1 MTIAS
6 ANSVPAKLTG
16 PADGISGQAA
26 LEQLERILTSAA
38 FTNSERL
45 TRFLRVAVQSVVEG
59 NSGGL
64 KEYALGLS
72 VFDKGDS
79 FDPRFDSIVRVEAG
93 RLRTKLKQYYVT
105 EGHGDAITIDLPKG
119 SYVPKF
125 TLRQM
130 QATAPGGYSLNSIA
144 VLPFLDHSP
153 NSDQE
158 YFCDGMT
165 EELINALTKLRGLHV
180 AAWTSALRLRGKAE
194 DVVEI
199 AEQLKVG
206 TIVAGSVR
214 KDGERLRITVQ
225 LIGTA
230 DGCYLWSEIYDRELK
245 DVFSIQEEISQAIVT
260 KLKVQIAGGQSN
272 HLIRRYT
279 ESFQA
284 HDLYLK
290 GRYHW
295 NQRSDRSLRK
305 GIDYFE
311 ESIALDPKF
320 APAYSGLADSYS
332 LLGNYGVLPA
342 KKVKIKALIAAENA
356 VAIDPTLAEAHTALG
371 HVRATYN
378 WDWPGAR
385 AEYDIAISL
394 NPAYATVHHW
404 YAITYLAPLGF
415 VDAALAEMEKAEEL
429 NPVSV
434 SIKRDIAVI
443 LCTNR
448 QYWDAVEQS
457 KCAIELDRGFQ
468 GAYWALGISY
478 EGLALYADAAGS
490 FQKGL
495 ELAPDTPRLLGALG
509 HTYGRWGKRE
519 EAQDILERLTRLAV
533 GGYVSPFDFALV
545 HLGLGELDSFFE
557 WLELAYR
564 SRCYELVSM
573 RVDPKFDAV
582 RGDARFVKMLRRL
595 GLETGNGLAS
605 TTSVDRPALRLGVT
619 GTAQGLVQAS
629 RQRRY

>member
-1 MTIAS
+1 MTIAPVTS
-6 ANSVPAKLTG
+6 APAKLAG
-16 PADGISGQAA
+16 LPDGISEQAV
-26 LEQLERILTSAA
+26 LDQLERILASST
-38 FTNSERL
+38 FVNSERL
-45 TRFLRVAVQSVVEG
+45 TRFLRIAVESAA
-59 NSGGL
+59 SGHAGEL

-72 VFDKGDS
+72 VFDKNEG

-93 RLRTKLKQYYVT
+93 RLRTRLKQYYDT
-105 EGHGDAITIDLPKG
+105 EGNRDAVLIELPKG

-125 TLRQM
+125 AARHS
-130 QATAPGGYSLNSIA
+130 AAAPAPAAYSLNSIA

-153 NSDQE
+153 NGDQE

-180 AAWTSALRLRGKAE
+180 AAWTSALRLRGKAQ

-214 KDGERLRITVQ
+214 KAGERLRITVQ

-245 DVFSIQEEISQAIVT
+245 DVFSIQEEISQAIVA
-260 KLKVQIAGGQSN
+260 KLKVQIAGGQSK

-279 ESFQA
+279 ESFEA
-284 HDLYLK
+284 YNLYLK

-295 NQRSDRSLRK
+295 NQRSERSLRK
-305 GIDYFE
+305 GIEYFE
-311 ESIALDPKF
+311 QSIALDPKF

-342 KKVKIKALIAAENA
+342 KKVKVKALIAAENA

-385 AEYDIAISL
+385 EEYQTAISL
-394 NPAYATVHHW
+394 NPSYATVHHW
-404 YAITYLAPLGF
+404 YAITYLAPLGLL
-415 VDAALAEMEKAEEL
+415 DAALAEMEKAEEL

-443 LCTNR
+443 LYTNR
-448 QYWDAVEQS
+448 QYWEAVEQS
-457 KCAIELDRGFQ
+457 KGAIELDRGFH
-468 GAYWALGISY
+468 GAYWALGMAY
-478 EGLALYADAAGS
+478 EGLALHAEAVAA
-490 FQKGL
+490 FQRGL
-495 ELAPDTPRLLGALG
+495 ELSPDTTRLLGALG
-509 HTYGRWGKRE
+509 HAYGCWGKYA
-519 EAQDILERLTRLAV
+519 EANGILDRLNGLAAE
-533 GGYVSPFDFALV
+533 GYVSPFDFALV

-564 SRCYELVSM
+564 ARCYELVAM
-573 RVDPKFDAV
+573 RVDPKFDGV
-582 RGDARFVKMLRRL
+582 RGDQRFVKMLRRL
-595 GLETGNGLAS
+595 GLEGGPE
-605 TTSVDRPALRLGVT
+605 R
-619 GTAQGLVQAS
+619 
-629 RQRRY
+629 